1 MIVIPFNA
9 LDRQYKSIREE
20 IQDISD
26 QVYASGKVLDGNFT
40 REFETQIARRCNRE
54 YAVAVNSGT
63 QALIFAQQATAAFS
77 NLLPS
82 EYSILIPT
90 ISYVATVN
98 SVVMNRYNPVFCDVD
113 FKGLIDLNAFD
124 EKLDQSV
131 NAIMYVN
138 LFGNCVDWDRFQMQ
152 TKFFNDNLVIIED
165 AAQSFGASY
174 QGVPSGK
181 MGDVSVLSF
190 DPTKNLP
197 NYGSGGMILTDD
209 HRIYESCRMLRDNG
223 KPVHDTPGTNSKMS
237 EVDCAQMLVKL
248 NYFDEWQR
256 RRKEIANYYTEE
268 LYQYVDI
275 LVPNKGV
282 EHAWH
287 KFVIR
292 TENRSA
298 LMSHLSYNGI
308 ETKIHYDY
316 ALFDYGVGFT
326 YANWN
331 NSNLFSETASFT
343 RECLSL
349 PIYPEL
355 TDAEVETV
363 VEKIKQYIEQ

>member
-1 MIVIPFNA
+1 MIIIPFNG
-9 LDRQYKSIREE
+9 LNRQYKSIRNE
-20 IQDISD
+20 ILDVSD
-26 QVYASGKVLDGNFT
+26 RVYSTGRVLDGNYT
-40 REFETQIARRCNRE
+40 REFEAQIARRCHRG
-54 YAVAVNSGT
+54 YAVSVNSGT
-63 QALIFAQQATAAFS
+63 QALMFAQIASRPVAPAGS
-77 NLLPS
+77 D
-82 EYSILIPT
+82 YSILIPT

-98 SVVMNRYNPVFCDVD
+98 SVRMNGFSPVFCDVD
-113 FKGLIDLNAFD
+113 FKGLIDLNSFN
-124 EKLDQSV
+124 EKIDRTVS
-131 NAIMYVN
+131 AIMYVN

-209 HRIYESCRMLRDNG
+209 YRIYEVCCMLRDNG
-223 KPVHDTPGTNSKMS
+223 KPVHDGPGTNSKMS

-256 RRKEIANYYTEE
+256 RRKEIAEYYIGE

-275 LVPNKGV
+275 LVPNDGV

-298 LMSHLSYNGI
+298 LMSHLSYYGI

-316 ALFDYGVGFT
+316 ALFDHGVGFT
-326 YANWN
+326 YANWS
-331 NSNLFSETASFT
+331 NSNLFTETASFT

-363 VEKIKQYIEQ
+363 IEKIKQYIEL